1 MRFLVVVLFV
11 CSGCFTAARDR
22 RWLEDEV
29 ARRSV
34 GRLDEHAAGM
44 PSDLDLTDGL
54 SSAEAVR
61 IALARSPGL
70 HAELTALDSALAD
83 FDEARRPANPR
94 LNFLAPWD
102 PRQFALIF
110 LLPIDAIWQLPFR
123 AKAANLELE
132 RVSESLVQLVLDT
145 QRDVRVA
152 HADAMLAQARMQT
165 REEIDAAWLDAAR
178 LAEGRARAG
187 DIAPVEAAAV
197 RAEAETAHD
206 FLVRARY
213 ENEIAAARLLFVMG
227 QPWPTL
233 PMLSVTPHDKRDIAT
248 AEVLMARAFQHR
260 AELRAAELAV
270 HAAGAR
276 GKWERSRVVSMMAT
290 VDGQAPV
297 GSTKLNFSL
306 GAQQVELPIFG
317 RNPGGIGRADAAL
330 TRALERYAHTRNNVA
345 YDVVA
350 ARASLLRAR
359 QSAATY
365 ERIVDAVR
373 ENADGSKS
381 AFQSGLETYLVV
393 IDALRRESEVRLRR
407 IDVDAE
413 VLRASAEL
421 VRAVG
426 SENVPEAS

>member
-1 MRFLVVVLFV
+1 MRWSVLFLLL
-11 CSGCFTAARDR
+11 CASCLTASRDR

-29 ARRSV
+29 ARRSA
-34 GRLDEHAAGM
+34 GKLDKPDEGI
-44 PSDLDLTDGL
+44 PEDVVLEDGL

-70 HAELTALDSALAD
+70 YAELTALDSALAD

-94 LNFLAPWD
+94 VNFLAPWD

-123 AKAANLELE
+123 AKAANLELQ
-132 RVSESLVQLVLDT
+132 RVSESLIQLVLDT

-152 HADAMLAQARMQT
+152 HADAVLGQARLRA
-165 REEIDAAWLDAAR
+165 REELETAWLDAAR
-178 LAEGRARAG
+178 LAESRASAG

-206 FLVRARY
+206 AALRARY
-213 ENEIAAARLLFVMG
+213 EAEIAEARLLFVLG
-227 QPWPTL
+227 QPWPKL
-233 PMLSVTPHDKRDIAT
+233 PALSVTAHDTRDLAS
-248 AEVLMARAFQHR
+248 ADALVAAALQNR

-297 GSTKLNFSL
+297 GSNKLNFSL
-306 GAQQVELPIFG
+306 GAQQAELPIFG

-330 TRALERYAHTRNNVA
+330 ERAVQRYAHTRNSVA

-350 ARASLLRAR
+350 ARATLLRAR
-359 QSAATY
+359 QSAAIY

-381 AFQSGLETYLVV
+381 AFKSGLETYLVV

-407 IDVDAE
+407 LDVDAE

-426 SENVPEAS
+426 SEDVPEAS